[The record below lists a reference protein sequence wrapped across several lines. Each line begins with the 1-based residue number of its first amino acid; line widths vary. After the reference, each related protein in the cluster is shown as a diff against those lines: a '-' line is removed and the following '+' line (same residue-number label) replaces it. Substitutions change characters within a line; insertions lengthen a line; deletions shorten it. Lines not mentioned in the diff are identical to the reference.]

1 MYVVSNAFRNKQ
13 YSGESEFRGRLVI
26 GNTTVPNEQ
35 LSKIT
40 IDNPIFDSSSSENN
54 GVFYIGTF
62 ISQKVTVKFKN
73 LNGIVVHSGDS
84 ASLYI
89 SQYVNDEWVEI
100 PMGVYLVDDLGE
112 NYQETCEIDLLDYSV
127 KFRNNVD
134 YSSCFVDGKATI
146 DDILQEVCDQ
156 CGVTLGTYP
165 SINGNKETGQFD
177 STVSGKQWIS
187 YIAELKGSN
196 AKIGR
201 DGYLYLIPLK
211 QTSTVSINALES
223 ASWKLGEKYQI
234 SKVLFS
240 NGLMD
245 YSKGDTTNNTLF
257 IRADNPFIYDQET
270 IDNIYDEVEGFVCY
284 SLQTRNYGDISLD
297 AWDYITYT
305 LGEDTFPTYNNNKLT
320 FEMSIMSDTNTQISS
335 KQQEVTTN
343 YIGGNEK
350 NQVKKLRTTVNALDN
365 KIDIEVEDIN
375 TSMTSQEG
383 RISNLEISTNNI
395 ATNVSSLQTLTT
407 EQYNALN
414 SNLNNY
420 KIVTNDELGQINSKF
435 NDYAT
440 KNDLLSI
447 ERSISTITT
456 DTYTK
461 TEVNTLLVD
470 GSVKKLQTTSAT
482 LDENGMT
489 YAKTNAPT
497 SSNINERGLTIV
509 DSSNNPVLRA
519 VYDDTIKNSIVD
531 TYRHQVHEYFI
542 MGSHSR
548 FEDYEDGTGC
558 FYID

>member
-1 MYVVSNAFRNKQ
+1 MYVVSDAFRNKQ
-13 YSGESEFRGRLVI
+13 YSGESQFKGRLVI
-26 GNTTVPNEQ
+26 GNVTVPNEQ

-54 GVFYIGTF
+54 GVFYVGTF

-73 LNGIVVHSGDS
+73 LNGIVVHSGDN

-89 SQYVNDEWVEI
+89 SQYVGNQWVEI
-100 PMGVYLVDDLGE
+100 PMGVYLVDDLAE

-134 YSSCFVDGKATI
+134 YSSCFVDNKATI

-165 SINGNKETGQFD
+165 SVNGSIETSQFD

-201 DGYLYLIPLK
+201 DGVLNLIPLK
-211 QTSTVSINALES
+211 QISRVSINALES
-223 ASWKLGEKYQI
+223 ASWKLGEKYEI

-240 NGLMD
+240 NGVMD
-245 YSKGDTTNNTLF
+245 YSKGDTTKNTLF

-297 AWDYITYT
+297 AWDYLTYT
-305 LGEDTFPTYNNNKLT
+305 LGNETYYTYNNNKLT

-383 RISNLEISTNNI
+383 RISNLEISTNSI

-407 EQYNALN
+407 DQYNTLN
-414 SNLNNY
+414 SNLNDY
-420 KIVTNDELGQINSKF
+420 KILTNDELGQINSKF